1 MPRASQPM
9 GQDDRET
16 RFGVMSLQPGRPQ
29 QGPAMQQPMVQY
41 TSPVQTQA
49 QPAPAARQFSLMS
62 APQQAPQ
69 RQAQTAPQIKYTAEM
84 FGPVAG
90 AGAIAD
96 VLNAR
101 QTLGLPI
108 TAAPAEPTAP
118 AAPRVPESP
127 YGPDYVRALEGEVIQ
142 TTGQEFERA
151 RQQIL
156 GNLASRGIS
165 ADSPLAISLIA
176 QAQSQEAE
184 GRRRGLMEARTQA
197 AERAAE
203 FGMRQA
209 LLPSQIALGEAQA
222 RQQKIE
228 ADVAERTVGAREQR
242 IAEESQR
249 AAAET
254 RLAKA
259 EAELKNFT
267 PEQMQRFRDLVIQ
280 KAVADGQIAQ
290 GEAKAQAILLE
301 KQSSQWPDWVKS
313 TLRNVFRVGGA
324 GLGGVGGATLGGTAG
339 SVVPFAGTAAGI
351 GVGGAS
357 GAASGAVVGDQLSNL
372 ILGLF
377 GQS

>member
-1 MPRASQPM
+1 MPMQMPRASQPL

-16 RFGVMSLQPGRPQ
+16 RFGVMSLQPERPQ

-41 TSPVQTQA
+41 TSPVQTQV
-49 QPAPAARQFSLMS
+49 QSAPAARQFSLMS

-69 RQAQTAPQIKYTAEM
+69 RQAQAAPKIKYTAEM

-108 TAAPAEPTAP
+108 TAAPAAPTAP

-176 QAQSQEAE
+176 QAQNQEAE

-222 RQQKIE
+222 RQQKIG
-228 ADVAERTVGAREQR
+228 ADIAERTVGAREQS
-242 IAEESQR
+242 IMN
-249 AAAET
+249 
-254 RLAKA
+254 
-259 EAELKNFT
+259 EAEQQRLQTESIELTNALKRFP
-267 PEQMQRFRDLVIQ
+267 PEQQ
-280 KAVADGQIAQ
+280 KALRDAEVDKAVLAGEIDKIAGDQIKKEADPAAWWNHPFWRFGK
-290 GEAKAQAILLE
+290 GYLE
-301 KQSSQWPDWVKS
+301 YIK
-313 TLRNVFRVGGA
+313 GI
-324 GLGGVGGATLGGTAG
+324 
-339 SVVPFAGTAAGI
+339 AGI
-351 GVGGAS
+351 ASAARGG
-357 GAASGAVVGDQLSNL
+357 
-372 ILGLF
+372 
-377 GQS
+377 